1 MSAPES
7 SPSSPNRRW
16 LLGGVAAAA
25 GLAGAG
31 LAWWRLRPA
40 DVASDAVSGLWSQ
53 EFPGLSGQPPVAMHQ
68 YLGKPLL
75 LNFWATWC
83 PPCVEE
89 LPLLDRF
96 YQERRAKGWTVLAL
110 AVDQEAAV
118 ARFLQKRPLSLPVA
132 IAGMQGAA
140 LGKELGNSAGGLPYS
155 VLFDAKGMARE
166 RKMGQLHESDLQ
178 AWSGLA

>member
-1 MSAPES
+1 MNASAPAP
-7 SPSSPNRRW
+7 SPSRRW
-16 LLGGVAAAA
+16 LLGGVAVAA

-40 DVASDAVSGLWSQ
+40 EVAAGAEAGLWSKQ
-53 EFPGLSGQPPVAMHQ
+53 FAGLSGQPAVAMRQ

-83 PPCVEE
+83 PPCVDE

-96 YQERRAKGWTVLAL
+96 YQERRAAGWTVLAL

-118 ARFLQKRPLSLPVA
+118 ARFLQKMPLSLPVA

-140 LGKELGNSAGGLPYS
+140 LGKELGNTAGGLPYS
-155 VLFDAKGMARE
+155 VLFDAKGMARQ

-178 AWSGLA
+178 AWSGLV

>member
-1 MSAPES
+1 MNTPLSP
-7 SPSSPNRRW
+7 PSSNRRW
-16 LLGGVAAAA
+16 LLGSVAAAA

-31 LAWWRLRPA
+31 LAWWRLQPGQGAAGAPA
-40 DVASDAVSGLWSQ
+40 GLWSQ
-53 EFPGLSGQPPVAMHQ
+53 EFPGLEGQPAVAMRQ

-83 PPCVEE
+83 PPCVDE

-96 YQERRAKGWTVLAL
+96 YQARRAEGWTVLAL

-118 ARFLQKRPLSLPVA
+118 TRFLQKTPLSLPVA

-140 LGKELGNSAGGLPYS
+140 LGKELGNTAGGLPYS
-155 VLFDAKGMARE
+155 VLFDAKGQARE

-178 AWSGLA
+178 AWSGIV